1 MFLNVII
8 TSMTLFNYEFVLL
21 LSTVPFD
28 PTDTEADKFKKAKRT
43 RIAIGSFIFKT
54 NSLAWNAR

>member
-1 MFLNVII
+1 
-8 TSMTLFNYEFVLL
+8 MTLFNYEFVLL